1 MGIDFTPR
9 KRYRAEI
16 ERLERVNADIRRSFA
31 EGEKDRNNLLK
42 KVRRGTQPAYC
53 RRTRSDEIYPEARRR
68 RAVRQRKGVT
78 TPYLRHNKNRRP
90 PSVRPAGDIWRVGR
104 VVEGSGLL
112 IRRAVTLREFE
123 SLTLRNPFVD
133 GASRATIAQGIIA
146 YCAAMTKRNRR
157 LTLSDRLYESI

>member
-1 MGIDFTPR
+1 M
-9 KRYRAEI
+9 
-16 ERLERVNADIRRSFA
+16 
-31 EGEKDRNNLLK
+31 
-42 KVRRGTQPAYC
+42 
-53 RRTRSDEIYPEARRR
+53 
-68 RAVRQRKGVT
+68 T
-78 TPYLRHNKNRRP
+78 TPYLHHNKNRRP
-90 PSVRPAGDIWRVGR
+90 PSVRPEGDIWRVGR

-146 YCAAMTKRNRR
+146 DYAAMTKRNRR

>member
-1 MGIDFTPR
+1 M
-9 KRYRAEI
+9 
-16 ERLERVNADIRRSFA
+16 
-31 EGEKDRNNLLK
+31 
-42 KVRRGTQPAYC
+42 
-53 RRTRSDEIYPEARRR
+53 
-68 RAVRQRKGVT
+68 T
-78 TPYLRHNKNRRP
+78 TPYLLHNKNRRP
-90 PSVRPAGDIWRVGR
+90 PSVRPEGDIWRVGR

-146 YCAAMTKRNRR
+146 DCAAMTKQNRR